1 MKLLTQAIYLSWE
14 QKNPQNSE
22 NIEKHTP
29 LNYTGSYKQNK
40 VSFIFTSA
48 GVMTGNAASLHH
60 WKHDSTAPTVI
71 VSAKPKVPNDFPAI
85 LSSSSQRK
93 CLSVG
98 VLRTRMLGTVLSG
111 SRSSVTIKGVLRSEA
126 TLTLMTSKPVYQLG

>member
-48 GVMTGNAASLHH
+48 GVMTGNSASLHH
-60 WKHDSTAPTVI
+60 IGNMTTAPTVI
-71 VSAKPKVPNDFPAI
+71 VSAKPKVPNDSPAI
-85 LSSSSQRK
+85 LSSSSHKRK
-93 CLSVG
+93 VC
-98 VLRTRMLGTVLSG
+98 
-111 SRSSVTIKGVLRSEA
+111 
-126 TLTLMTSKPVYQLG
+126 Q

>member
-29 LNYTGSYKQNK
+29 LNYTVSYKQNK

-48 GVMTGNAASLHH
+48 GVMTGHSASLHH
-60 WKHDSTAPTVI
+60 IGNMTLRPHRDCISQTQ
-71 VSAKPKVPNDFPAI
+71 
-85 LSSSSQRK
+85 SSKWCSSNFIIIQQ
-93 CLSVG
+93 S
-98 VLRTRMLGTVLSG
+98 
-111 SRSSVTIKGVLRSEA
+111 
-126 TLTLMTSKPVYQLG
+126 